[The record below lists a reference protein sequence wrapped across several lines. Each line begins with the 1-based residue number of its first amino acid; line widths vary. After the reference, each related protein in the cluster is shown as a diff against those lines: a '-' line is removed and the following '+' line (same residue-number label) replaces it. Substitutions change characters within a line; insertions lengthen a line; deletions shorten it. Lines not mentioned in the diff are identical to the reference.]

1 MNISQKLR
9 KLPFTS
15 YLESQVKMSVLSVLS
30 VLSLLSILLVLSDLS
45 ELPKVSENDLLE
57 NSQWLYL

>member
-30 VLSLLSILLVLSDLS
+30 ALSILPVLSDLS
-45 ELPKVSENDLLE
+45 ELPNVFPNAPPFLTEKIR
-57 NSQWLYL
+57 